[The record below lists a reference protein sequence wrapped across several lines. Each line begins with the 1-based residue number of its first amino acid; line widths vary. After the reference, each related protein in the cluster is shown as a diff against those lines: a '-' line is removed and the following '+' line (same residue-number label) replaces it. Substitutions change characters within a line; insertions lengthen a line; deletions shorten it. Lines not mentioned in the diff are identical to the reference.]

1 MYNTAILQRGLA
13 SVSLQIALEVYPITN
28 DPVNFA
34 TGRTVPRFVTIHK
47 LQEVPP
53 SDTFSPAL
61 PPAILCPW
69 QKKKIQL
76 CPLSWIWITSQ
87 MTSVTRQIQGTQF
100 FLTLAFLSLCLF
112 LKSAGTP
119 LQNISN
125 SEAELM
131 GRKRQTQDTAGSL
144 AEMLSWSITEKLEIM
159 FRISFKNKF
168 CKSSA

>member
-28 DPVNFA
+28 DPC
-34 TGRTVPRFVTIHK
+34 FVTIHK

-100 FLTLAFLSLCLF
+100 FLTGFSQLLPLPEIGRDTTAEH
-112 LKSAGTP
+112 LKQWSRADGKKKTDP
-119 LQNISN
+119 GHSWESSRN
-125 SEAELM
+125 AELKYYWET
-131 GRKRQTQDTAGSL
+131 GNNVQNL
-144 AEMLSWSITEKLEIM
+144 
-159 FRISFKNKF
+159 F
-168 CKSSA
+168 

>member
-28 DPVNFA
+28 DPC
-34 TGRTVPRFVTIHK
+34 FVTIHK

-131 GRKRQTQDTAGSL
+131 GRKRQTRDTVGSL

>member
-1 MYNTAILQRGLA
+1 MSLMYNTAILQRGLA

-34 TGRTVPRFVTIHK
+34 TGRTVPCFVTIHK

-76 CPLSWIWITSQ
+76 CPLSWITSQ
-87 MTSVTRQIQGTQF
+87 MTSVTRQIQGTHSSSW
-100 FLTLAFLSLCLF
+100 LWLF
-112 LKSAGTP
+112 SAYASSW
-119 LQNISN
+119 N
-125 SEAELM
+125 
-131 GRKRQTQDTAGSL
+131 RQGYHCRTSQTVKQSWWEKKDRPRTQLGV
-144 AEMLSWSITEKLEIM
+144 
-159 FRISFKNKF
+159 
-168 CKSSA
+168 